1 MGTGFGGG
9 MAKLLLIGLLGV
21 VCVLA
26 SAARAQDVDAV
37 IPEYTY
43 TELEGA
49 RKADDHAADAIAGLN
64 ALTQPS
70 KRAQPQAKLVAPKS
84 PEPVKQLVDADKKE
98 TNKMKT
104 IIGKE
109 ALKSYVSSLS
119 SAAPLIKA
127 EQMHQEQET
136 ASNRDVQAIEAANA
150 MFHLSPPK
158 PKKVAVV
165 KKKKHTD
172 AIKVSNNMPV
182 LSSAE
187 VRTYLKDHA
196 KEDAVNQVLQKR
208 QLIEADKKEK
218 EAVEEADNDKKDA
231 PLQATQDAIMDHL
244 DSSAKLYSSRV
255 SQAVEL
261 AAPMSKLAAGDQA
274 ADWLS
279 SVLHHAETRYSTTA
293 LSLENEGTQNYGQE
307 FGKLVSTSAE
317 KMKGTVQK
325 LYAKGIQKVYSQQTS
340 NRVPVIA
347 KTAAEQLVNNE
358 NMLMAMLGLS
368 KQKASVMLAKYHGN
382 LEHTLQSIDLNAF

>member
-1 MGTGFGGG
+1 MGGFGGG
-9 MAKLLLIGLLGV
+9 MAKLPLIGLLGV

-43 TELEGA
+43 TEVEES
-49 RKADDHAADAIAGLN
+49 RKADDHAAAAIAGLN

-98 TNKMKT
+98 TN
-104 IIGKE
+104 
-109 ALKSYVSSLS
+109 KSYVSSLS

-187 VRTYLKDHA
+187 VRTYLKDNA
-196 KEDAVNQVLQKR
+196 KEDTVNEALQKR

-231 PLQATQDAIMDHL
+231 PLHATQDAIMDHL

-279 SVLHHAETRYSTTA
+279 SVLHHAETRYGTTA
-293 LSLENEGTQNYGQE
+293 LSLENEATQNYGQE

-340 NRVPVIA
+340 NRVPVFA